1 MRKAQALSALTLAV
15 LLLAGCGHGKTALPL
30 EEGDTLRLRHA
41 SNLTVVRYDS
51 FTVATLRNPWDTT
64 QTLHTY
70 ILVPRQAPLPQRRP
84 EGTLVRTP
92 LERAAVYSSVHCS
105 LLEQLG
111 KLDAIGGVC
120 DLKYIKMEELKRR
133 VRDDRIQDYG
143 SGLNPNLEKI
153 MDTHPDA
160 LMPSPFENSGGYG
173 RLSKLGI
180 PIVECADYMETSAL
194 GRAEWMRF
202 YGLLFGCPERAD
214 SLFAAVEGRYL
225 ELARRVAGRETRPT
239 LLCEM
244 LYGSSWHV
252 AGGNSTLGKL
262 YRDAGADYLFS
273 DYPESGSVPL
283 PFESVLD
290 RAQDADYWLIKYNQP
305 EDLTYAQLRA
315 DYAPYARFRP
325 YRDRHIYGCNTN
337 YVRFYEEVQ
346 FQPDRLLADLIKI
359 FHPDLLP
366 SYKLHYFCPLK

>member
-1 MRKAQALSALTLAV
+1 MRTSVSLILISAV
-15 LLLAGCGHGKTALPL
+15 LLLAGCGRGRTALRL

-41 SNLTVVRYDS
+41 SNLTLVQYDS
-51 FTVATLRNPWDTT
+51 CAVALLRNPWDTT

-70 ILVPRQAPLPQRRP
+70 VLVPRDTPLPRRLP

-92 LERAAVYSSVHCS
+92 LRRAAVYSSVHCS

-111 KLDAIGGVC
+111 MLDAIGGVC
-120 DLKYIKMEELKRR
+120 DLKYIKMDRLQAR
-133 VRDDRIQDYG
+133 VRQGLVQDYG

-173 RLSKLGI
+173 RLEKLGI
-180 PIVECADYMETSAL
+180 PIIECADYMETSAL

-202 YGLLFGCPERAD
+202 YGRLFGCPERAD
-214 SLFAAVEGRYL
+214 SLFEAVERRYL
-225 ELARRVAGRETRPT
+225 ALAAQTRKVNKRPT
-239 LLCEM
+239 LLCET
-244 LYGSSWHV
+244 LYGASWHV
-252 AGGNSTLGKL
+252 AGGRSTLGKL
-262 YRDAGADYLFS
+262 YRDAGADYLFAG
-273 DYPESGSVPL
+273 YPESGSVPL
-283 PFESVLD
+283 PFETVFD
-290 RAQDADYWLIKYNQP
+290 RAQDADVWLIKYNQP
-305 EDLTYAQLRA
+305 QELTYDQLRS

-325 YRDRHIYGCNTN
+325 FRKRRIYGCNTQH
-337 YVRFYEEVQ
+337 VRFYEEVQ

-366 SYKLHYFCPLK
+366 SYNLHYFCPLK